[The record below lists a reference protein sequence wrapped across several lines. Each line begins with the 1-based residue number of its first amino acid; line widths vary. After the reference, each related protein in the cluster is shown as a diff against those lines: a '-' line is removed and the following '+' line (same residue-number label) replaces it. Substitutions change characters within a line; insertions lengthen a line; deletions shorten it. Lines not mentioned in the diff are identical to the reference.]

1 MDTGPIPEQTRRR
14 FAERQRREADALER
28 RRTHR
33 FLWAQLWLVMAIGV
47 VFSILGPSLGL
58 MTSEH
63 AEASGWMSLVILLY
77 TWLGLRYFQ
86 RTQATGKLVL
96 AVLYLDAVVGVFGF
110 FFIGEYETPNLALM
124 ILAVFMAPLFG
135 SKKHAWGIAS
145 VQLTLYGML
154 LGLRMAGLVPYDPV
168 LPAPD
173 LTEFAQV
180 HHLDLTQVSQQLTEE
195 RLLATQLAD
204 EGFVGDS
211 FLGFLVLVFG
221 AAFLAGEASLGLVLS
236 KRQLQEEVDNATRR
250 LGRANTELNERN
262 RALDEFNAALSHDLK
277 SPLQTALLAA
287 EALIYSQPGLSADQ
301 RKLAET
307 IVNSSSRMGDL
318 SRELLNLSRITDSV
332 GDGERVVLREI
343 LDQVVEDLGAQLAES
358 GAELMVSG
366 DLPDVLGN
374 PSLLREAIQ
383 NLVENALKYGDPDH
397 PRIRVEAAKAP
408 WGKVAF
414 AIEDNGPGIPED
426 QRDLVFR
433 PFLRL
438 NRDRDRGGGV
448 GAGLAIVQ
456 RIVSVHGGRVRA
468 EAGDVLEGARFV
480 VELSAFGALET
491 LRD

>member
-1 MDTGPIPEQTRRR
+1 MDTEPIAEQTRRNFR
-14 FAERQRREADALER
+14 ERQRREADVLER

-33 FLWAQLWLVMAIGV
+33 FLWAQLWLVMGIGV
-47 VFSILGPSLGL
+47 VFAILGPTLGL
-58 MTSEH
+58 MTPDH
-63 AEASGWMSLVILLY
+63 AAASGWMSLLILLY
-77 TWLGLRYFQ
+77 TWLALRYFQ
-86 RTQATGKLVL
+86 RTQATGRLVL

-135 SKKHAWGIAS
+135 SKLHAWGIAS
-145 VQLTLYGML
+145 VQLVLYGML
-154 LGLRMAGLVPYDPV
+154 LGLRMAGIVPYAPV
-168 LPAPD
+168 LPPPD
-173 LTEFAQV
+173 LTEFVEV
-180 HHLDLTQVSQQLTEE
+180 HGLGLTPVSQARTEDG
-195 RLLATQLAD
+195 LLAAQLAD

-236 KRQLQEEVDNATRR
+236 KRELEEEVDNATRR
-250 LGRANTELNERN
+250 LGRANSELADRN

-287 EALIYSQPGLSADQ
+287 EALIYSKPDLSDSQ
-301 RKLAET
+301 RQLAET

-318 SRELLNLSRITDSV
+318 TRELLKLSRMTDV
-332 GDGERVVLREI
+332 LGDGERVELKQVM
-343 LDQVVEDLGAQLAES
+343 DQVIEDLGARLAES
-358 GAELMVSG
+358 RAEIMIGG
-366 DLPDVLGN
+366 DLPAVLAN
-374 PSLLREAIQ
+374 PSLLREAVQ
-383 NLVENALKYGDPDH
+383 NLVENALKYGDADA
-397 PRIRVEAAKAP
+397 PRIRVEEAVAA

-414 AIEDNGPGIPED
+414 AIEDNGRGIPEE

-438 NRDRDRGGGV
+438 ARDKDRGEGV

-456 RIVSVHGGRVRA
+456 RIVSVHGGRVRV
-468 EAGDVLEGARFV
+468 EEGKVLKGARFV
-480 VELSAFGALET
+480 VELSAFGAQET